1 MRVKTCGK
9 SAATMKHIYCISGFG
24 ADERVFSRLEF
35 GNNSVHFIRW
45 LIPLQKETIE
55 AYAGRM
61 SEAIPDAAP
70 ILIGL
75 SFGGIISIEIAK
87 LIKTQQ
93 VILISSIKSFHEMP
107 LWMRLAGKSKLNQ
120 FLPVKQYKILEPLQN
135 YNLGIENDDELK
147 LVREYR
153 NRISQQYTDWSI
165 HQILNWKN
173 EWQPQNLVH
182 IHGGRDHMFPIKN
195 IKADYIIADG
205 GHFMIM
211 NRSGK
216 INPIIKMILQ

>member
-1 MRVKTCGK
+1 
-9 SAATMKHIYCISGFG
+9 MKHIYCISGFG
-24 ADERVFSRLEF
+24 ADERVFSNLQF
-35 GNNSVHFIRW
+35 GNNSVHFIKW
-45 LIPLQKETIE
+45 LTPLKKETIE

-61 SEAIPDAAP
+61 SEAIPADAP

-75 SFGGIISIEIAK
+75 SFGGIMCIEIAK
-87 LIKTQQ
+87 LIKTHQ

-107 LWMRLAGKSKLNQ
+107 LWMRLAGKSKINQ
-120 FLPVKQYKILEPLQN
+120 FLPVKSYKALEPLQN

-153 NRISQQYTDWSI
+153 NKISQRYTDWSI

-182 IHGGRDHMFPIKN
+182 IHGGKDHIFPIKN

-211 NRSGK
+211 NRAEQ
-216 INPIIKMILQ
+216 INPIIKTILQ